1 MKRSILLA
9 TAATLALTA
18 PVSANQIG
26 SVAALNSDVDGTPP
40 ASVKRLLSIGEGLVQ
55 DELIESSPIGSGQ
68 FLFLD
73 QTTLTIAKNSS
84 LVLDKYVYNPETKTG
99 EFSMRMSKGVLRFIG
114 GRITKNTDA
123 VVVTPTA
130 TIGIRGGMAII
141 TVDPDGTT
149 RAQHIAGE
157 YTRITTSNGEELFIS
172 RNNGMAEIV
181 AGLGFGTGGGVSGAQ
196 TGGGEDNLGGETGAG
211 EQEEDERPRITYLGV
226 ADREFVADVTRE
238 LIGRGEAG
246 ERRKPQDPDVIASGI
261 IVRNFGA
268 KDVLT
273 DYPISTS
280 GEKVEDDEQ
289 DDEIFIVR
297 NEEEVQFV
305 QGIEVLP
312 PPPPP
317 EPEPLDGVTGSAA
330 LELTGVDGLTT
341 GNDPIFVFEQVFEGS
356 RIGVTAAGERFSVP
370 GEGLGA
376 FSFDFDEGESPF
388 GGIAGNGFFDPDREF
403 LYAAIRAEDGATGYF
418 LTGRPSGALPDAPAG
433 QTRTRSYELAPDLFT
448 DAAPFL
454 PSTITTASP
463 GSGTDLLL
471 ISNEGAGAAG
481 GDAKALYG
489 FLQIDGA
496 GPGQTSGLGVL
507 TSDVA
512 AASTGTPEFA
522 SFFQGVFTDGSGGSS
537 FVTSAVATVDDGQG
551 GSTFGPRGRYLAL
564 SNAGDFDNG
573 EETLVSSSVTE
584 DGASTLFGG
593 ATFGTRIGAVDA
605 AALSRSS
612 LGATTLNGYAA
623 INSSDSGGYS
633 ARNRLTDDVEI
644 VLDITGN
651 SLSAS
656 LALDAVLEDGVGGA
670 PTSITAAFG
679 GDGGASALVDD
690 QTFGARGAASGG
702 AIQGV
707 AATTS
712 GAFVTAGLV
721 GDGGVFPSEVDTTPE
736 HLTWGWWA
744 SSLDGGVAGTPEQN
758 LHLGA
763 WVAGDVTASANLPQN
778 GVATYEGFAAVS
790 GVENGQTF
798 VDGAGFA
805 LTYEF
810 GNGGIGTVQFTD
822 LLGDNPLVAVNGVGS
837 GGNYGG
843 VAGITANGRAGLIA
857 VDGAFFNAGGA
868 PAGATA
874 GGIDIRSND
883 QALRA
888 SGVYGGDRVGN

>member
-1 MKRSILLA
+1 MKRSALLA
-9 TAATLALTA
+9 TAATLALSVPA
-18 PVSANQIG
+18 YANQIG
-26 SVAALNSDVDGTPP
+26 AVAALNSNVDGTPP
-40 ASVKRLLSIGEGLVQ
+40 AAETRLLSIGEGVVQ
-55 DELIESSPIGSGQ
+55 NELIESSPIGSGQ

-73 QTTLTIAKNSS
+73 QTTLTIAKDSS
-84 LVLDKYVYNPETKTG
+84 LILDKYVYNPDTQVG

-172 RNNGMAEIV
+172 RNNGMAEINS
-181 AGLGFGTGGGVSGAQ
+181 GLQFGFGDGGSGPQ
-196 TGGGEDNLGGETGAG
+196 TGGGEDNVGGGSQGAG
-211 EQEEDERPRITYLGV
+211 QNRAAGPRIRYLGV
-226 ADREFVADVTRE
+226 ADREFVANVSRE

-246 ERRKPQDPDVIASGI
+246 ERRKPQDPDVVASGI
-261 IVRNFGA
+261 VVRNFGA
-268 KDVLT
+268 KDILT
-273 DYPISTS
+273 DYPISTT
-280 GEKVEDDEQ
+280 GEKVENDEQ
-289 DDEIFIVR
+289 DDEVFIVR

-305 QGIEVLP
+305 RGLEVLP

-330 LELTGVDGLTT
+330 LEVTGVDGLTT
-341 GNDPIFVFEQVFEGS
+341 GSEPIFVFAQVFEGS
-356 RIGVTAAGERFSVP
+356 RIGVTAADERFSVP
-370 GEGLGA
+370 GESFGA
-376 FSFDFDEGESPF
+376 FSFDFGEGLSPF
-388 GGIAGNGFFDPDREF
+388 GTIAGDGFFDPDREF
-403 LYAAIRAEDGATGYF
+403 LYAAIRADNGATGYF

-433 QTRTRSYELAPDLFT
+433 QTRIRSYELAPDFFT
-448 DAAPFL
+448 GAAPFL
-454 PSTITTASP
+454 PSAIQTASP
-463 GSGTDLLL
+463 DAGTDLLL

-481 GDAKALYG
+481 GTAKALYG

-496 GPGQTSGLGVL
+496 GPDQISGLGVL
-507 TSDVA
+507 AGEVA

-522 SFFQGVFTDGSGGSS
+522 SFFQGVFADGSGGSS
-537 FVTSAVATVDDGQG
+537 LVTSAVATVDDGQG

-564 SNAGDFDNG
+564 SNAGDFG
-573 EETLVSSSVTE
+573 EGDGTLVSSVVTE

-593 ATFGTRIGAVDA
+593 ATYGARIGALDA
-605 AALSRSS
+605 AALSRGS
-612 LGATTLNGYAA
+612 LGAATLNGFAA

-651 SLSAS
+651 SLAS
-656 LALDAVLEDGVGGA
+656 SLTLDAVLEDGVGGA
-670 PTSITAAFG
+670 PTSLTAAFG
-679 GDGGASALVDD
+679 GPGAAALVDD

-712 GAFVTAGLV
+712 GAFVSAGLV
-721 GDGGVFPSEVDTTPE
+721 GDGGIFPTGVDTTPE

-744 SSLDGGVAGTPEQN
+744 SSLTGGAPGTPEQN

-763 WVAGDVTASANLPQN
+763 WVAGDVTASTNLPLT

-810 GNGGIGTVQFTD
+810 GNGGLGVVQFND

-837 GGNYGG
+837 GGAYSG

-857 VDGAFFNAGGA
+857 IDGAFFNADGA

-883 QALRA
+883 RVLRA
-888 SGVYGGDRVGN
+888 SGVYGGDRTGN